1 MKKNKKLLRTFF
13 QNIKTIFKFQ
23 YNRWAYIKSFK
34 QMAKDENVLTIA
46 EEGMEDYFAQT
57 KNLS

>member
-1 MKKNKKLLRTFF
+1 MKIIQKILSVYLEYLNKA
-13 QNIKTIFKFQ
+13 
-23 YNRWAYIKSFK
+23 AYKKSFQK
-34 QMAKDENVLTIA
+34 MAKDADVLSIA

>member
-1 MKKNKKLLRTFF
+1 MKIIEKILSVYLEHLNKA
-13 QNIKTIFKFQ
+13 
-23 YNRWAYIKSFK
+23 AYIKSFK